1 MVCVKSQVHLHF
13 EEVRCTSSFLAS
25 SAVDPWALPEPQA
38 VTLTCVGDTNMYCT
52 SVVKRDGRLWP
63 FFLARTAYQEL
74 VDFVQEVQ
82 SPDPQVRG
90 HVKFLFY

>member
-1 MVCVKSQVHLHF
+1 
-13 EEVRCTSSFLAS
+13 
-25 SAVDPWALPEPQA
+25 
-38 VTLTCVGDTNMYCT
+38 MYCT